1 MIDKKYVLST
11 QIMLRRA
18 SWVLQFS
25 VYFKFI
31 LFAVLTFAIVF
42 SVSINGIVT
51 DSYAQNQQNKG
62 KVFVMYAASLGKIF
76 EQTLGPSFEKKTGY
90 TYIGEGRGSVQ
101 IANMII
107 DGQRKPDVFVSAGTI
122 PIMKLMNNNADGSN
136 NQQQRPFAQWLVKF
150 ASAEMVIAYS
160 PNSRFHLDLDK
171 AKNGQMPWYQIL
183 SQPGFKFGR
192 TDPELDPKGYY
203 MIIAAKLANIY
214 YNNQNIKQKILGQ
227 DDRNPKQIFPEET
240 LTTNL
245 ETGQLDAIAA
255 YKHEAI
261 AKGLPYITLPSQ
273 INLGNP
279 AFSDFYKKASYTLST
294 GKTVYGEPIYFSIT
308 IPDVKVSNL
317 NGAVSFVTYLLSAD
331 GEHILQSQGLNY
343 IKPTA
348 EGKVDSIPIPI
359 RNITMARAAV

>member
-1 MIDKKYVLST
+1 MAIFPTLRIKLILWVVLN
-11 QIMLRRA
+11 L
-18 SWVLQFS
+18 
-25 VYFKFI
+25 
-31 LFAVLTFAIVF
+31 AIVF
-42 SVSINGIVT
+42 CISVNGRGT
-51 DSYAQNQQNKG
+51 FSYAQQTQQNKG
-62 KVFVMYAASLGKIF
+62 KVFAMYAASLGKTF

-90 TYIGEGRGSVQ
+90 AYTGEGRGSVQ

-122 PIMKLMNNNADGSN
+122 PIMKIMNNNVSGNST
-136 NQQQRPFAQWLVKF
+136 NQQQQEQHPFAQWLVKF

-160 PNSRFHLDLDK
+160 PASHFRLDLDK
-171 AKNGQMPWYQIL
+171 AKKELIPWYQVL

-203 MIIAAKLANIY
+203 MIIAANLANIY

-261 AKGLPYITLPSQ
+261 AKGLSYITLPSQ

-294 GKTVYGEPIYFSIT
+294 SKVVYGEPIYFSIT
-308 IPDVKVSNL
+308 IPEVKVSNL

-348 EGKVDSIPIPI
+348 EGKLDRIPIPI
-359 RNITMARAAV
+359 RNIVITMARAVV

>member
-1 MIDKKYVLST
+1 MAIFPSQRIKL
-11 QIMLRRA
+11 
-18 SWVLQFS
+18 
-25 VYFKFI
+25 I
-31 LFAVLTFAIVF
+31 LFAVLALLIVF
-42 SVSINGIVT
+42 SISVNGRNTI
-51 DSYAQNQQNKG
+51 SYAQQTQQNKG
-62 KVFVMYAASLGKIF
+62 KVFVMYAASLGKTF
-76 EQTLGPSFEKKTGY
+76 EQTLGE
-90 TYIGEGRGSVQ
+90 

-122 PIMKLMNNNADGSN
+122 PIMKLMNNAGGSN
-136 NQQQRPFAQWLVKF
+136 QQQQRPFAQWLVKF

-160 PNSRFHLDLDK
+160 PNSHFHLDLDK

-261 AKGLPYITLPSQ
+261 AKGLPYITLSSQ

-317 NGAVSFVTYLLSAD
+317 NGVVSFVTYLLSAD
-331 GEHILQSQGLNY
+331 GEHILQSQGLNF

>member
-1 MIDKKYVLST
+1 MAIFPT
-11 QIMLRRA
+11 LRIK
-18 SWVLQFS
+18 L
-25 VYFKFI
+25 I
-31 LFAVLTFAIVF
+31 LFAVLALSIIFFI
-42 SVSINGIVT
+42 SVNGRDTI
-51 DSYAQNQQNKG
+51 SHAQQTQQNKG
-62 KVFVMYAASLGKIF
+62 KVFVMYAASLINTF

-90 TYIGEGRGSVQ
+90 TYTGEGRGSVQ

-122 PIMKLMNNNADGSN
+122 PIMKLMNNNVGGSN
-136 NQQQRPFAQWLVKF
+136 NQQQRQLERSFAQWLVKF
-150 ASAEMVIAYS
+150 ASSEMVIVYS
-160 PNSRFHLDLDK
+160 PSSPFHLDLDK
-171 AKNGQMPWYQIL
+171 VKNEQIQWYQVL

-214 YNNQNIKQKILGQ
+214 YNNQNIKQKVLGQ

-279 AFSDFYKKASYTLST
+279 VFSDFYKKASYTSST

-308 IPDVKVSNL
+308 IPETAVSNL
-317 NGAVSFVTYLLSAD
+317 NGAVSFVTYLLSVD
-331 GEHILQSQGLNY
+331 GGRILLSQGLNY
-343 IKPTA
+343 MKPTA
-348 EGKVDSIPIPI
+348 EGNVDRIPIPI
-359 RNITMARAAV
+359 RNMAITMARAAA

>member
-1 MIDKKYVLST
+1 MHIQPLV
-11 QIMLRRA
+11 
-18 SWVLQFS
+18 
-25 VYFKFI
+25 KFI
-31 LFAVLTFAIVF
+31 LFAVLTFTIVL
-42 SVSINGIVT
+42 SISTNGIVIV
-51 DSYAQNQQNKG
+51 SNAQQTSQSKG
-62 KVFVMYAASLGKIF
+62 KVFVMYAASLIKTF

-90 TYIGEGRGSVQ
+90 SYTGEGRGSVQ

-107 DGQRKPDVFVSAGTI
+107 DGQREPDVFVSAGTI

-136 NQQQRPFAQWLVKF
+136 NQQQQRPFAQWLIKF

-160 PNSRFHLDLDK
+160 PASHFHLELEK
-171 AKNGQMPWYQIL
+171 AKKGLIPWYQVL
-183 SQPGFKFGR
+183 SRPGFKLGR

-203 MIIAAKLANIY
+203 VVIAAKLANIY
-214 YNNQNIKQKILGQ
+214 YNDQNIKQKILGQ

-240 LTTNL
+240 LTTTL

-261 AKGLPYITLPSQ
+261 AKGLPYIILPSQ

-308 IPDVKVSNL
+308 IPEVKVSNL
-317 NGAVSFVTYLLSAD
+317 NGAVSFVTYLLYAD
-331 GEHILQSQGLNY
+331 GEHILQIQGLNY

-348 EGKVDSIPIPI
+348 EGKVNSIPIPI
-359 RNITMARAAV
+359 RNITARAAV

>member
-1 MIDKKYVLST
+1 
-11 QIMLRRA
+11 
-18 SWVLQFS
+18 
-25 VYFKFI
+25 
-31 LFAVLTFAIVF
+31 
-42 SVSINGIVT
+42 
-51 DSYAQNQQNKG
+51 
-62 KVFVMYAASLGKIF
+62 
-76 EQTLGPSFEKKTGY
+76 
-90 TYIGEGRGSVQ
+90 
-101 IANMII
+101 
-107 DGQRKPDVFVSAGTI
+107 
-122 PIMKLMNNNADGSN
+122 MKLMNNNVGGSST
-136 NQQQRPFAQWLVKF
+136 NQQQQLPFAQWLVKF

-160 PNSRFHLDLDK
+160 PASKFHLDLDK
-171 AKNGQMPWYQIL
+171 AKNGQMQWYQVL

-203 MIIAAKLANIY
+203 MIIATNLANIY

-273 INLGNP
+273 INLGSP

-308 IPDVKVSNL
+308 IPEVKVSNL
-317 NGAVSFVTYLLSAD
+317 NGAMSFVTYLLSAD

-359 RNITMARAAV
+359 RNMAITMARAAV

>member
-1 MIDKKYVLST
+1 MAIFPSQRIKL
-11 QIMLRRA
+11 
-18 SWVLQFS
+18 
-25 VYFKFI
+25 I
-31 LFAVLTFAIVF
+31 LFAVLALLIVF
-42 SVSINGIVT
+42 SISVNGRNTI
-51 DSYAQNQQNKG
+51 SYAQQTQQNKG

-90 TYIGEGRGSVQ
+90 SYTGEGRGSVQ

-122 PIMKLMNNNADGSN
+122 PIMKLMNNNAGGAST
-136 NQQQRPFAQWLVKF
+136 NQQQQQQQSLAQWLVKF

-183 SQPGFKFGR
+183 LQPGFKFGR

-294 GKTVYGEPIYFSIT
+294 SKTVYGEPIYFSIT

-359 RNITMARAAV
+359 RNVTCRF

>member
-1 MIDKKYVLST
+1 MTIFPTLKIEL
-11 QIMLRRA
+11 
-18 SWVLQFS
+18 
-25 VYFKFI
+25 I
-31 LFAVLTFAIVF
+31 LFAVLTLAIVSCI
-42 SVSINGIVT
+42 SVNGKDT
-51 DSYAQNQQNKG
+51 FSYAQQTQQNKG
-62 KVFVMYAASLGKIF
+62 KVFVMYAASLGKTL

-90 TYIGEGRGSVQ
+90 AYTGEGRGSVQ

-122 PIMKLMNNNADGSN
+122 PIMKLMNNNVGGSST
-136 NQQQRPFAQWLVKF
+136 NQQQQLPFAQWLVKF

-160 PNSRFHLDLDK
+160 PASKFHLDLDK
-171 AKNGQMPWYQIL
+171 AKNGQMQWYQVL

-203 MIIAAKLANIY
+203 MIIATNLANIY

-273 INLGNP
+273 INLGSP

-308 IPDVKVSNL
+308 IPEVKVSNL
-317 NGAVSFVTYLLSAD
+317 NGAMSFVTYLLSAD

-359 RNITMARAAV
+359 RNMAITMARAAV